1 MLPDDY
7 SLETHGPS
15 YGTEAWLHSGQ
26 HELRTLNRPEPRLA
40 LGEGGVWWRLD
51 LDGYAIVD
59 PDTLQPRDEKR
70 TPALAFRRSVR
81 LSVQTKL
88 DRSDIPAG
96 ARPYG
101 EWRRVTGPDAP
112 GQERLYDHLFY
123 GGCRILYTDG
133 VHAVIET
140 LADLDRIEVMYA
152 NLTPRPFDQGSTV
165 RNRRCKACENLFP
178 TYIDNCPSC
187 GVRFKPEP
195 KPKTTTKS
203 KKTPKLSAEAWADI
217 EAELLDL

>member
-1 MLPDDY
+1 MLPDNY

-15 YGTEAWLHSGQ
+15 YGTEEWLHTGE
-26 HELRTLNRPEPRLA
+26 HKLRTLDKPVPRLA

-51 LDGYAIVD
+51 LDGYAVVD
-59 PDTLQPRDEKR
+59 PATLQPRSSKR
-70 TPALAFRRSVR
+70 TGALAFRKSVK
-81 LSVQTKL
+81 LAVQEKL

-101 EWRRVTGPDAP
+101 EWRRVTGPEMP

-133 VHAVIET
+133 HHAIIET
-140 LADLDRIEVMYA
+140 LADGDRLEVIYA

-165 RNRRCKACENLFP
+165 RNRQCRACAHSYP
-178 TYIDNCPSC
+178 TYFDSCPSC
-187 GVRFKPEP
+187 GTRHKPEP
-195 KPKTTTKS
+195 KIRTSSRSPKTT
-203 KKTPKLSAEAWADI
+203 KLSDESWDDI
-217 EAELLDL
+217 MSELLQ